1 MIPGKR
7 STVSGIVR
15 PNLGRSILPPAP
27 PVALGCRHR
36 CIVEDW
42 KNVEAEMGCKARKA
56 RNAVMEPS
64 GSWFL
69 FGTLSLVWNPKHY
82 SVLEKSMKLV
92 FISKDHDSSQSAG
105 IIFMNVCFFG
115 WPAWKKKTAAAG
127 H

>member
-15 PNLGRSILPPAP
+15 PNLGRSSLPPAP

-69 FGTLSLVWNPKHY
+69 DIRYTQFGLEPQTLQCTRKKHE
-82 SVLEKSMKLV
+82 VGLHK
-92 FISKDHDSSQSAG
+92 
-105 IIFMNVCFFG
+105 
-115 WPAWKKKTAAAG
+115 
-127 H
+127 